1 MPPAEQNELK
11 AHFNGVVDSCDQL
24 GDLLFGDVDDFA
36 SSIDEMDMEQKKA
49 FVNELIRVELFDGDC
64 M

>member
-36 SSIDEMDMEQKKA
+36 SSIDEMDME
-49 FVNELIRVELFDGDC
+49 
-64 M
+64 